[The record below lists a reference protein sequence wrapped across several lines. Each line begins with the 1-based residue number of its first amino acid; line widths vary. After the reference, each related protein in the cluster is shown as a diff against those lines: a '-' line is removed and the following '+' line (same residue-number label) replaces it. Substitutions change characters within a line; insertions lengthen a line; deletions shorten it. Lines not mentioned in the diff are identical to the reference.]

1 MDSNNQPQTTW
12 TSRRV
17 IATLAVTGL
26 LLYIIFWTPPVLGI
40 FFSRIAGIIAMVVLA
55 IALAYIIS
63 PAVERLSQVRLPL
76 SQHNRRALA
85 AVVVMLI
92 GAGLIVLIV
101 MTTSSAISEDVEEVA
116 TLVKDFT
123 KNQLPV
129 LIEEWRFEERI
140 EKWMQDYPDL
150 TPDSVRATIAKR
162 AGAWTE
168 SVLTLVARVPA
179 WAAPKAI
186 FIISLVLVPFLAFYF
201 VTDSRK
207 IRASALALLPLG
219 YRENANELI
228 GRINATNHH
237 YVRGMLLVC
246 LIIGAATALILY
258 GAGVSTYLTLGLL
271 TGLAQLIP
279 YIGSIFAGV
288 LVIGI
293 PLLQGNANAA
303 LIVAILYIILNIL
316 QANLIVPMVL
326 GREIKLHPVTIII
339 VLLIGAEFG
348 GVLGMIVAVPIAAI
362 ISTTH
367 QWYREL
373 VEANEE
379 PL

>member
-1 MDSNNQPQTTW
+1 MDSNNQQQTTW

-17 IATLAVTGL
+17 IATLVVTGL
-26 LLYIIFWTPPVLGI
+26 LLYIIFWTPPVLGS
-40 FFSRIAGIIAMVVLA
+40 FFNRIAGIIAMVVLA
-55 IALAYIIS
+55 VALAYIIS
-63 PAVERLSQVRLPL
+63 PTVERLSQVRLPL
-76 SQHNRRALA
+76 SEHNRRALA

-101 MTTSSAISEDVEEVA
+101 MTTSSAIGEDVEEVT

-123 KNQLPV
+123 KNRLPV

-140 EKWMQDYPDL
+140 EKWMRDYPDL
-150 TPDSVRATIAKR
+150 APESVKELVNKR

-168 SVLTLVARVPA
+168 SLLTLVARVPA

-207 IRASALALLPLG
+207 IRASALALLPLD

-228 GRINATNHH
+228 GRVNTTMHH
-237 YVRGMLLVC
+237 YIRGMLLVC

-258 GAGVSTYLTLGLL
+258 ATGVSAYLTLGLL
-271 TGLAQLIP
+271 TGIAQLIP

-288 LVIGI
+288 LIIGI
-293 PLLQGNANAA
+293 PLLQGNLNTA
-303 LIVAILYIILNIL
+303 LIVAILYTILNIL
-316 QANLIVPMVL
+316 QANLIMPTVL

-339 VLLIGAEFG
+339 VLLIGGEFG

-362 ISTTH
+362 FSTTYH
-367 QWYREL
+367 WYRKL
-373 VEANEE
+373 VAASEA

>member
-1 MDSNNQPQTTW
+1 MDSNSQQQVTW

-17 IATLAVTGL
+17 IATLVVTGL
-26 LLYIIFWTPPVLGI
+26 LLYIIIWTPPVLAI
-40 FFSRIAGIIAMVVLA
+40 FFSRIAGILAMVVLA
-55 IALAYIIS
+55 VALAYIIS
-63 PAVERLSQVRLPL
+63 PAVERLSHVRLPL
-76 SQHNRRALA
+76 SEHNRRAIA
-85 AVVVMLI
+85 ALLVMIL
-92 GAGLIVLIV
+92 GAGLIVLAI
-101 MTTSSAISEDVEEVA
+101 MATSSAIAQDVEEVA
-116 TLVKDFT
+116 ALVKDFT
-123 KNQLPV
+123 KNRLPV
-129 LIEEWRFEERI
+129 LIEEWQLEERI
-140 EKWMQDYPDL
+140 EKWMRDYPDL
-150 TPDSVRATIAKR
+150 TPESVKQSIAKR

-168 SVLTLVARVPA
+168 SLLTLVARLPA

-207 IRASALALLPLG
+207 IRASALALLPLS

-228 GRINATNHH
+228 GRVNATMHH

-246 LIIGAATALILY
+246 LIIGGATALILY

-271 TGLAQLIP
+271 TGIAQLIP

-293 PLLQGNANAA
+293 PLLQGKLNTA
-303 LIVAILYIILNIL
+303 LVVAIFYIILNIL

-362 ISTTH
+362 ISNILP
-367 QWYREL
+367 WYREL
-373 VEANEE
+373 QAANEE

>member
-1 MDSNNQPQTTW
+1 MDSNSQQQTAW

-17 IATLAVTGL
+17 IATLVVTGL
-26 LLYIIFWTPPVLGI
+26 LLYIVFWTPLALGI
-40 FFSRIAGIIAMVVLA
+40 FFSRIAGILAMVLLA
-55 IALAYIIS
+55 VALAYIIS

-76 SQHNRRALA
+76 SEHNRRAIA

-92 GAGLIVLIV
+92 SAGLIVLIV
-101 MTTSSAISEDVEEVA
+101 MTTSSAISEDVEEVV

-123 KNQLPV
+123 KDRLPV

-140 EKWMQDYPDL
+140 EKWMQDYPHL
-150 TPDSVRATIAKR
+150 APESVKESIAKH

-168 SVLTLVARVPA
+168 SLLTLVARGPA

-219 YRENANELI
+219 YREDANELI
-228 GRINATNHH
+228 GRLNATIHN

-271 TGLAQLIP
+271 TGIAQLIP

-316 QANLIVPMVL
+316 QANLVVPMVL

-362 ISTTH
+362 LSTTH
-367 QWYREL
+367 NWYREL
-373 VEANEE
+373 VAANEE

>member
-1 MDSNNQPQTTW
+1 MDSNSQQQVTW

-17 IATLAVTGL
+17 IATLAITGL
-26 LLYIIFWTPPVLGI
+26 LLYIMFWTPPVLGI
-40 FFSRIAGIIAMVVLA
+40 FFSRIAGIIAMIVMAV
-55 IALAYIIS
+55 ALAYVIS
-63 PAVERLSQVRLPL
+63 PAVERLTQVRLPL
-76 SQHNRRALA
+76 SEPNRRTLA

-92 GAGLIVLIV
+92 SAGLIVLIV
-101 MTTSSAISEDVEEVA
+101 MTTSSAISEDVEEVS

-123 KNQLPV
+123 KDQLPA
-129 LIEEWRFEERI
+129 LIEGWRFEERI
-140 EKWMQDYPDL
+140 EKWMQDSPDL
-150 TPDSVRATIAKR
+150 APESVKASIAKR

-168 SVLTLVARVPA
+168 SLLTLVARVPA

-186 FIISLVLVPFLAFYF
+186 FIISLILVPFLAFYF

-207 IRASALALLPLG
+207 IRASALALLQLS
-219 YRENANELI
+219 YRENVNELL
-228 GRINATNHH
+228 GRVNATIHN

-271 TGLAQLIP
+271 TGIAQLIP

-316 QANLIVPMVL
+316 QANLVVPMVL
-326 GREIKLHPVTIII
+326 GREIKLHPVTIMI

>member
-1 MDSNNQPQTTW
+1 MDSNNQQQTTW

-17 IATLAVTGL
+17 IATLVVTGL
-26 LLYIIFWTPPVLGI
+26 LLYIVFWTPPVLGI
-40 FFSRIAGIIAMVVLA
+40 FYSRIAGIIAMVVLA
-55 IALAYIIS
+55 VALAYIIS
-63 PAVERLSQVRLPL
+63 PAVERLSQVRLP
-76 SQHNRRALA
+76 
-85 AVVVMLI
+85 VMLI
-92 GAGLIVLIV
+92 GVGLIVLIV
-101 MTTSSAISEDVEEVA
+101 MTTSSAISEDVEEVSI
-116 TLVKDFT
+116 LVKDFT

-140 EKWMQDYPDL
+140 EKWLQDYPDL

-168 SVLTLVARVPA
+168 SLLTLVARVPA

-207 IRASALALLPLG
+207 IRASALALLPLD

-228 GRINATNHH
+228 GRLNATLHH

-271 TGLAQLIP
+271 TGIAQLIP

-293 PLLQGNANAA
+293 PLLQGNAQAA

-316 QANLIVPMVL
+316 QANLVVPMVL

>member
-17 IATLAVTGL
+17 IATLVVTGL

-40 FFSRIAGIIAMVVLA
+40 FFSRIAGIIATIMLA

-63 PAVERLSQVRLPL
+63 PATERLSQVQLPL
-76 SQHNRRALA
+76 SEHNRRAIA
-85 AVVVMLI
+85 AILVMIL
-92 GAGLIVLIV
+92 GAGLIVLAV
-101 MTTSSAISEDVEEVA
+101 MATSSAIAQDVEDVA
-116 TLVKDFT
+116 TLVKGFT
-123 KNQLPV
+123 KDRLPA
-129 LIEEWRFEERI
+129 LLEEWQLQERI
-140 EKWMQDYPDL
+140 EQWMQDYPDL
-150 TPDSVRATIAKR
+150 VPDSVKQSIANRAST
-162 AGAWTE
+162 WTG
-168 SVLTLVARVPA
+168 SLLTLVGKLPA
-179 WAAPKAI
+179 WAAPKAV
-186 FIISLVLVPFLAFYF
+186 FIISLILVPFLAFYF

-207 IRASALALLPLG
+207 IRTSTLLLLPLD

-228 GRINATNHH
+228 GRVNATMHH

-246 LIIGAATALILY
+246 LIIGAATALLLY
-258 GAGVSTYLTLGLL
+258 VAGVSAYLTLGLL
-271 TGLAQLIP
+271 TGIAQLIP

-293 PLLQGNANAA
+293 PLLQGNANTA

-316 QANLIVPMVL
+316 QANLVVPMVL

-348 GVLGMIVAVPIAAI
+348 GILGMIVAVPIAAI
-362 ISTTH
+362 LSTTH
-367 QWYREL
+367 HWYREL
-373 VEANEE
+373 IAASEE

>member
-1 MDSNNQPQTTW
+1 MDSNNQQQTTW

-55 IALAYIIS
+55 VALAYVIS
-63 PAVERLSQVRLPL
+63 PAMERLSQVRLPL
-76 SQHNRRALA
+76 SEHNRRAMA
-85 AVVVMLI
+85 AVVVMI
-92 GAGLIVLIV
+92 VGVGLIVLTV
-101 MTTSSAISEDVEEVA
+101 MTTSSAIAQDAEEVA

-123 KNQLPV
+123 KNRLPG
-129 LIEEWRFEERI
+129 LIDEWRFEERI
-140 EKWMQDYPDL
+140 EKWLQDYPDL
-150 TPDSVRATIAKR
+150 APESVKNSIAKR
-162 AGAWTE
+162 AAAWTE
-168 SVLTLVARVPA
+168 SLLTLVARVPA
-179 WAAPKAI
+179 WAAPKAV
-186 FIISLVLVPFLAFYF
+186 FIIQLVLVPFLAFYF

-207 IRASALALLPLG
+207 IRASTVGLLPLG
-219 YRENANELI
+219 YRENADELI
-228 GRINATNHH
+228 GLLNTTMHRYI
-237 YVRGMLLVC
+237 RGMFFVC
-246 LIIGAATALILY
+246 LIIGGATALILY
-258 GAGVSTYLTLGLL
+258 GAGVSTFLTLGLL

-279 YIGSIFAGV
+279 FIGSLAAGV

-293 PLLQGNANAA
+293 PLLQGNAQAA

-316 QANLIVPMVL
+316 QANLIVPTVL
-326 GREIKLHPVTIII
+326 GREIELHPVTIII
-339 VLLIGAEFG
+339 VLLIGGEFG

-362 ISTTH
+362 IRTAH
-367 QWYREL
+367 HWYREL